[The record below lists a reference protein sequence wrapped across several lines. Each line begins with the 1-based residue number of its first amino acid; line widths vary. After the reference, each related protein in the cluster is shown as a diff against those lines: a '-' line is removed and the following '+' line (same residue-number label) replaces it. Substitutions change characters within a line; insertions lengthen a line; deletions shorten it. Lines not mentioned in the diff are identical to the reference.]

1 MDKSLLYQNLKNY
14 LLQKKVTKAAVFG
27 SFARN
32 EENDESD
39 IDLMIDASGL
49 TMFDILRIED
59 ELQSIFK
66 RKFDLVE
73 FKAVKYSI
81 REYVFEN
88 TVELI

>member
-1 MDKSLLYQNLKNY
+1 MEKSQLYQNLKNY

-32 EENDESD
+32 EENDDSD

-73 FKAVKYSI
+73 FKAVKASI
-81 REYVFEN
+81 HKYVFEN

>member
-1 MDKSLLYQNLKNY
+1 MDKSQLYQNLKNY

-32 EENDESD
+32 EENDDSD
-39 IDLMIDASGL
+39 LDLLIEASGL

-59 ELQSIFK
+59 ELESIFK
-66 RKFDLVE
+66 RKIDLVE
-73 FKAVKYSI
+73 FKAVKSSI
-81 REYVFEN
+81 QKYVFEN

>member
-1 MDKSLLYQNLKNY
+1 MDKSQFYQNLKNY

-49 TMFDILRIED
+49 TMFEILRIED

-73 FKAVKYSI
+73 FKAVKSSI
-81 REYVFEN
+81 RKYVFEN

>member
-1 MDKSLLYQNLKNY
+1 MDKSQLYQNLKNY
-14 LLQKKVTKAAVFG
+14 LLQKKVTKATVFG

-32 EENDESD
+32 EENDDSD

-59 ELQSIFK
+59 ELQSIFR

-73 FKAVKYSI
+73 FKAVKSSI
-81 REYVFEN
+81 RKYVFED

>member
-1 MDKSLLYQNLKNY
+1 MDKSQLYQNLKNY

-32 EENDESD
+32 EENEDSD

-73 FKAVKYSI
+73 FKAVKSSI
-81 REYVFEN
+81 RKYVFEN